1 MDNYISAADL
11 IKFELSDLP
20 KTPQG
25 IGKRAKSQNW
35 QSRKRTGRGGGYEY
49 EIASMPSDI
58 QAAIA
63 AKLAEQALQ
72 NAPALPEHIQ
82 AASSKS
88 QIKRCCNW
96 V

>member
-1 MDNYISAADL
+1 LSKLKLDASILPSAVKNILDKA
-11 IKFELSDLP
+11 
-20 KTPQG
+20 
-25 IGKRAKSQNW
+25 KRENW

-72 NAPALPEHIQ
+72 NAPALPEHI
-82 AASSKS
+82 
-88 QIKRCCNW
+88 
-96 V
+96 